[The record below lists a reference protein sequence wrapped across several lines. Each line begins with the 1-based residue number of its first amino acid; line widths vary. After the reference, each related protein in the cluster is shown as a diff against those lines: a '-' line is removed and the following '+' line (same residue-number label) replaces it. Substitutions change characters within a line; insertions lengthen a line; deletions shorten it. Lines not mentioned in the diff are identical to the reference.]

1 MSAKKRGLG
10 RGLDALLSSSKPTPS
25 ASKEQD
31 TSNVTEAVK
40 NAAGP
45 NNSELQKLPIEFLH
59 SGKYQPRKDMSE
71 EALEELASSI
81 RSQGII
87 QPIVVRPIAQ
97 NSFEIIAGE
106 RRWRAAQIAKL
117 ETVPCII
124 KDVPDEAAVAIA
136 LIENIQREDL
146 NAMEEA
152 VALNRLLNEF
162 ELTHQQVADAV
173 GKSRTT
179 VTNLLRLNNLNS
191 DVKILLEHGDIE
203 MGHARCLLALEGEA
217 QSDAARL
224 AVAKALTVRETEK
237 LVRSILE
244 PVPAKEIAEKDPD
257 VKQLEQQLAENLGAK
272 VEINYNKKGKG
283 KLVISYTNLDELDGI
298 LNRINQDKASTQ
310 VAKLAGLSIIS
321 PVFTP

>member
-10 RGLDALLSSSKPTPS
+10 RGLDALLSSSKPAPS
-25 ASKEQD
+25 ANNQQQATATPEQVSEVVAEQSK
-31 TSNVTEAVK
+31 
-40 NAAGP
+40 G
-45 NNSELQKLPIEFLH
+45 ELQKLAIEFLQ

-81 RSQGII
+81 RAQGII
-87 QPIVVRPIAQ
+87 QPIVVRQIGADKY
-97 NSFEIIAGE
+97 EIIAGE
-106 RRWRAAQIAKL
+106 RRWRAAQLAKL
-117 ETVPCII
+117 DAVPCII

-152 VALNRLLNEF
+152 IALNRLLNEF
-162 ELTHQQVADAV
+162 ELTHQQVAEAV

-179 VTNLLRLNNLNS
+179 VTNLLRLNNLNE

-244 PVPAKEIAEKDPD
+244 PAPKKEVQEIDPD
-257 VKQLEQQLAENLGAK
+257 VKQLEQKLAENLGAK

-283 KLVISYTNLDELDGI
+283 KLVISYTTLDELDGI
-298 LNRINQDKASTQ
+298 LSRIN
-310 VAKLAGLSIIS
+310 
-321 PVFTP
+321 

>member
-10 RGLDALLSSSKPTPS
+10 RGLDALLSSSKPAPS
-25 ASKEQD
+25 SSKEQD
-31 TSNVTEAVK
+31 TVNVTEAVQT
-40 NAAGP
+40 AAQP
-45 NNSELQKLPIEFLH
+45 VANELQKLPIEFLH

-87 QPIVVRPIAQ
+87 QPIVVRPVAE

-117 ETVPCII
+117 ESVPCIV

-152 VALNRLLNEF
+152 IALNRLLNEF

-244 PVPAKEIAEKDPD
+244 PVAAKEAPEKDPD
-257 VKQLEQQLAENLGAK
+257 VKRLEQKLADNLGAK
-272 VEINYNKKGKG
+272 VEINYNAKGKG

-298 LNRINQDKASTQ
+298 LNRINHSNTDH
-310 VAKLAGLSIIS
+310 
-321 PVFTP
+321 